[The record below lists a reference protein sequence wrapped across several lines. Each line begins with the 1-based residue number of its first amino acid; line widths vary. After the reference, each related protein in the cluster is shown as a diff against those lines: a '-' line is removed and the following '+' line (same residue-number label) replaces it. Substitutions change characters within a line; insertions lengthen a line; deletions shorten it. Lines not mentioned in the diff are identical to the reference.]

1 MFNSDLSLFLQY
13 MGGDLNS
20 ALLTKARKCL
30 SIPKNISSDIELYN
44 TCVDNVRFIDWL
56 RTDAEIN
63 AELKDHLKELTF
75 ENGYDKYILDLE
87 SLLKMD
93 IPFSI
98 YVEPDGYDS
107 YECNSFSFDD
117 LRRDVESTLNTN
129 PFFNILKNQI
139 YPLNGY
145 LIKSSIHSKK
155 GSQPTTNYAD
165 LEEIILASVDSLAE
179 EDVNDDYECA
189 IQYVIEHDKLKEPF
203 LLSGGLSLKI
213 RLNMEESGCGY
224 NQFERILN
232 IGSFFYNKGFEKFY
246 SQLGS
251 IIRGL

>member
-30 SIPKNISSDIELYN
+30 SIPKNINSDLELYN

-63 AELKDHLKELTF
+63 ADLKDHLKELQF
-75 ENGYDKYILDLE
+75 ENGYDKYILDLGT
-87 SLLKMD
+87 LLRMD
-93 IPFSI
+93 MPFSI
-98 YVEPDGYDS
+98 YVEPDGYDG

-117 LRRDVESTLNTN
+117 LRRDVQSTLNTN
-129 PFFNILKNQI
+129 PFFNILKSQT

-145 LIKSSIHSKK
+145 LISSSTHLKKSGPKVI
-155 GSQPTTNYAD
+155 NYDD
-165 LEEIILASVDSLAE
+165 LEKIILANVDSLAE
-179 EDVNDDYECA
+179 DNVSDDYEFA

-224 NQFERILN
+224 NQFERVLN
-232 IGSFFYNKGFEKFY
+232 IASFFYNNDFEKFY

-251 IIRGL
+251 VIRGL